1 MCSSYNTSTL
11 YLYRYSTSLF
21 YSTLCPH
28 CDVTCHLICFQHY
41 YVFAQVFFDVT
52 HGKEKLG
59 RIVIGLFGKTVPK
72 TAKNFAV
79 LASGEVKKI
88 LSLSR
93 PCLIS
98 MVASSF

>member
-1 MCSSYNTSTL
+1 MGLLNPEPNIARAWLLCKVTDLAVRLAFNT
-11 YLYRYSTSLF
+11 
-21 YSTLCPH
+21 
-28 CDVTCHLICFQHY
+28 II
-41 YVFAQVFFDVT
+41 VFAQVFFDVT

-59 RIVIGLFGKTVPK
+59 RIVIGLFGKAVPK